1 MRVAIA
7 RTVLG
12 LAVLAAVLDTLFTAA
27 YRPLLSEATWAEHGW
42 PLAPLAG
49 IGSALMGAVI
59 IRRHPGHPLGWLL
72 SVSSLLSVTLAA
84 EAYSVW
90 VLDGGGPG
98 TPYAGHVAAWAS
110 PLVGWPA
117 FTALIFVFLLSP
129 DGRLPSP
136 RWRWAAWVTVVGLCL
151 HTLGTLSLHPGDFE
165 VGQRSGD
172 RSVSE
177 PLLAVGVV
185 LVAAG
190 LVASAVSIAWRLR
203 SAEDDLRRQLLWV
216 ASAAAFLAFG
226 VVVVLVVPMVQGEE
240 GTWLAGLPLKLA
252 QLAVPLC
259 VAVAV
264 LRHRL
269 VQIDLIVNRALVLA
283 LATGLVAIGYVVV
296 VVIAGQAV
304 GQGTT
309 GFWPSLLATALVAL
323 AFQPIRRRVVRVAD
337 RLSFGAAAAP
347 YEALADFSRRVG
359 DSPDPSDLLPAVAE
373 AAGQAVAAG
382 RVVVLLHLDPG
393 PDQRAVWP
401 TTDDGRPLIAGTE
414 LAVVDGGERLGSISV
429 EMPAGRPLRLRDNRS
444 LADLADLAGLA
455 FRNARLTAEL
465 SGEVSRLGRRTD
477 ELAESRRRL
486 IIAADAE
493 RSRLERAIA
502 REVVLH
508 VQPLPDRL
516 RQLSSARPGAGVP
529 VDPASLEPL
538 VASLNKA
545 LEALREITRGVFP
558 AQLVRSG
565 LPTALTSLL
574 ARTGSARLVV
584 EDLAADRRFDPRVEA
599 AVYFCVVEAVHN
611 LAGPVMVVLHA
622 RAGQLLLSV
631 TGAEGGGLPVDE
643 MRDRVEA
650 AGGSVSI
657 GHDGGRAVIDVRA
670 PAASGAF

>member
-1 MRVAIA
+1 MARV
-7 RTVLG
+7 VLG
-12 LAVLAAVLDTLFTAA
+12 LTVLAAVLDTLFTAA
-27 YRPLLSEATWAEHGW
+27 YRPLLSEATWADHGW

-49 IGSALMGAVI
+49 VGCALMGAAIVS
-59 IRRHPGHPLGWLL
+59 RHPRHPLGWLL
-72 SVSSLLSVTLAA
+72 SVASLLSVTLAG

-90 VLDGGGPG
+90 VLDGNGPG
-98 TPYAGHVAAWAS
+98 TAYSAHVAAWAS
-110 PLVGWPA
+110 PLLGWPA

-129 DGRLPSP
+129 DGHLPSP
-136 RWRWAAWVTVVGLCL
+136 RWRWAAWVTVTGLCL
-151 HTLGTLSLHPGDFE
+151 HTLGTLSLDPADFV

-172 RSVSE
+172 RSVSG

-203 SAEDDLRRQLLWV
+203 TAEGDLRRQLLWI
-216 ASAAAFLAFG
+216 ASSAAFLSLG
-226 VVVVLVVPMVQGEE
+226 VVVILVVPMVQGEE

-283 LATGLVAIGYVVV
+283 LATGLVAVGYVVV
-296 VVIAGQAV
+296 VVVAGVAV

-323 AFQPIRRRVVRVAD
+323 AFQPIRRGVVRVAD
-337 RLSFGAAAAP
+337 RLAFGAAAAP

-382 RVVVLLHLDPG
+382 RVVVLLHVGSG

-401 TTDDGRPLIAGTE
+401 PTDSGRPLTTGTE
-414 LAVVDGGERLGSISV
+414 LAVVDRGERLGTIRV
-429 EMPAGRPLRLRDNRS
+429 EMPAGHPLRVREHRL
-444 LADLADLAGLA
+444 LADLADQAGLA
-455 FRNARLTAEL
+455 FRGARLTAEL
-465 SGEVSRLGRRTD
+465 SGQVARLSRRTD
-477 ELAESRRRL
+477 ELAASRRRL
-486 IIAADAE
+486 ITAADAE

-502 REVVLH
+502 REVLLH
-508 VQPLPDRL
+508 LQPLPDRL
-516 RQLSSARPGAGVP
+516 RQLSSARPGAKRP
-529 VDPASLEPL
+529 VDPSSLEPL
-538 VASLNKA
+538 VQSLNTA

-565 LPTALTSLL
+565 LPMALTSLL
-574 ARTGSARLVV
+574 ARAGSARRLVV
-584 EDLAADRRFDPRVEA
+584 EDLAAGQRFDPRVEA
-599 AVYFCVVEAVHN
+599 AAYFCVVEAVHD
-611 LAGPVMVVLHA
+611 LGEPVVIVLDA
-622 RAGQLLLSV
+622 QADQLQLSV
-631 TGAEGGGLPVDE
+631 SGTDRGGLPVDE

-657 GHDGGRAVIDVRA
+657 AEDRGRAVIEVRA
-670 PAASGAF
+670 PAASGVF